1 MRKFKGYISTG
12 TLGGTRKFDFEV
24 EDGATEEE
32 IREEAWESA
41 QNYIDFGYE
50 EVAGEEGE

>member
-24 EDGATEEE
+24 EDDATEEE
-32 IREEAWESA
+32 IQDVAWEDA
-41 QNYIDFGYE
+41 QNYIEFGYE
-50 EVAGEEGE
+50 EVTGEEGE